1 MDLETQKIIRE
12 KNKNLKTVDIKGKK
26 YVEVNTRI
34 QVFRDVF
41 PDSRQETEVLA
52 HDLEKGI
59 VLMKVKVY
67 ENSKS
72 DKPIAEGVALEK
84 ESSSFINK
92 TSYVEN
98 CETSAFGRAL
108 GNLGIGIDTSV
119 ASYEEVANAIE
130 NQKDK
135 REWQVTE
142 NIPLISTEQVQ
153 ILKKTAEKYKLLDE
167 DVKRILSEYNY
178 KSLEEVKMSDY
189 AKIGHALSKE

>member
-1 MDLETQKIIRE
+1 MDYKKI
-12 KNKNLKTVDIKGKK
+12 KDMNKTLKTVEIKGKQ
-26 YVEVNTRI
+26 YIEVNTRI
-34 QVFRDVF
+34 QVFRELF
-41 PDSRQETEVLA
+41 PEGRQETEVLA

-59 VLMKVKVY
+59 ILMKVKVY
-67 ENSKS
+67 ADSTS
-72 DKPIAEGVALEK
+72 DKPIAEGTALEK

-142 NIPLISTEQVQ
+142 NIPLISTEQAQ
-153 ILKKTAEKYKLLDE
+153 ILKKTAEKYKLSDE

-178 KSLEEVKMSDY
+178 KSLEEVRMSDY

>member
-1 MDLETQKIIRE
+1 MDYKKI
-12 KNKNLKTVDIKGKK
+12 KDMNKTLKTVEIKGKQ
-26 YVEVNTRI
+26 YIEVNTRI
-34 QVFRDVF
+34 QVFRELF
-41 PDSRQETEVLA
+41 PEGRQETEVLA

-59 VLMKVKVY
+59 ILMKVKVY
-67 ENSKS
+67 ADSTS
-72 DKPIAEGVALEK
+72 DRPIAEGTALEK

-135 REWQVTE
+135 REWQVDSDA
-142 NIPLISTEQVQ
+142 PVISTEQAK
-153 ILKKTAEKYKLLDE
+153 ILEKTVEKYKLSDE
-167 DVKRILSEYNY
+167 DVKKILSQFNY
-178 KSLEEVKMSDY
+178 KSFEEVKISDF
-189 AKIGHALSKE
+189 AKVGNALSK

>member
-1 MDLETQKIIRE
+1 MDYKKI
-12 KNKNLKTVDIKGKK
+12 KDMNKTLKTVEIKGKQ
-26 YVEVNTRI
+26 YIEVNTRI
-34 QVFRDVF
+34 QVFRELF
-41 PDSRQETEVLA
+41 PEGRQETEVLA

-59 VLMKVKVY
+59 ILMKVKVY
-67 ENSKS
+67 ADSTS
-72 DKPIAEGVALEK
+72 DKPIAEGTALEK

-135 REWQVTE
+135 REWQVDSDVP
-142 NIPLISTEQVQ
+142 IISTEQAK
-153 ILKKTAEKYKLLDE
+153 ILEKTVEKYKLSDE
-167 DVKRILSEYNY
+167 DVKKILSQFNY
-178 KSLEEVKMSDY
+178 KSFEEVKISDF
-189 AKIGHALSKE
+189 AKVGNALSK

>member
-1 MDLETQKIIRE
+1 VDLETQKRLME
-12 KNKNLKTVDIKGKK
+12 RNKNLKTVDIKGKK
-26 YVEVNTRI
+26 YVEVNTGI

-59 VLMKVKVY
+59 ILMKVKVY

-153 ILKKTAEKYKLLDE
+153 ILKKTAEKYNLSDE
-167 DVKRILSEYNY
+167 KVKRVLNDLGY
-178 KSLEEVKMSDY
+178 KSFEEVKFSDY
-189 AKIGHALSKE
+189 AKIGNIFNKG

>member
-1 MDLETQKIIRE
+1 MDYKKI
-12 KNKNLKTVDIKGKK
+12 KDMNKTLKTVEIKGKQ
-26 YVEVNTRI
+26 YIEVNTRI
-34 QVFRDVF
+34 QVFRELF
-41 PDSRQETEVLA
+41 PDGRQETEVLA

-59 VLMKVKVY
+59 ILMKVKVY
-67 ENSKS
+67 ADSTS
-72 DKPIAEGVALEK
+72 DRPIAEGTALEK

-153 ILKKTAEKYKLLDE
+153 ILKKTAEKYNLSDE
-167 DVKRILSEYNY
+167 KVKQVLNDLGY
-178 KSLEEVKMSDY
+178 KSFEEVKFSDY
-189 AKIGHALSKE
+189 AKIGNIFNKGE

>member
-1 MDLETQKIIRE
+1 MDYKKI
-12 KNKNLKTVDIKGKK
+12 KDMNKTLKTVEIKGKQ
-26 YVEVNTRI
+26 YIEVNTRI
-34 QVFRDVF
+34 QVFRELF
-41 PDSRQETEVLA
+41 PEGRQETEVLA

-59 VLMKVKVY
+59 ILMKVKVY
-67 ENSKS
+67 ADSTS
-72 DKPIAEGVALEK
+72 DKPIAEGTALEK

-135 REWQVTE
+135 REWQVDSDA
-142 NIPLISTEQVQ
+142 PVISTEQAK
-153 ILKKTAEKYKLLDE
+153 ILEKTVEKYKLSDE
-167 DVKRILSEYNY
+167 DVKKILSQFNY
-178 KSLEEVKMSDY
+178 KSFEEVKISDF
-189 AKIGHALSKE
+189 AKVGNALSK

>member
-1 MDLETQKIIRE
+1 MDLETLKILKE

-34 QVFRDVF
+34 QVFRELF
-41 PDSRQETEVLA
+41 PDGRQETEVLA

-59 VLMKVKVY
+59 ILMKVKVY
-67 ENSKS
+67 ADSTS
-72 DKPIAEGVALEK
+72 DKPIAEGTALEK

-135 REWQVTE
+135 REWQVDNDT
-142 NIPLISTEQVQ
+142 PLISTEQVK
-153 ILKKTAEKYKLLDE
+153 ILEKTIEKYKLSDSE
-167 DVKRILSEYNY
+167 VKTILEKNNY
-178 KSLEEVKMSDY
+178 KSLNEIKISDF
-189 AKIGHALSKE
+189 AKIGNSLSK

>member
-1 MDLETQKIIRE
+1 MDYKKI
-12 KNKNLKTVDIKGKK
+12 KDMNKTLKTVEIKGKQ
-26 YVEVNTRI
+26 YIEVNTRI
-34 QVFRDVF
+34 QVFRELF
-41 PDSRQETEVLA
+41 PEGRQETEVLA

-59 VLMKVKVY
+59 ILMKVKVY
-67 ENSKS
+67 ADSTS
-72 DKPIAEGVALEK
+72 DKPIAEGTALEK

-135 REWQVTE
+135 REWQVDSDV
-142 NIPLISTEQVQ
+142 PVISTEQAK
-153 ILKKTAEKYKLLDE
+153 ILEKTVEKYKLSDE
-167 DVKRILSEYNY
+167 DVKKILSQFNY
-178 KSLEEVKMSDY
+178 KSFEEVKISDF
-189 AKIGHALSKE
+189 AKVGNALSK

>member
-1 MDLETQKIIRE
+1 MDLQTVKILKE

-34 QVFRDVF
+34 QVFRELF
-41 PDSRQETEVLA
+41 PEGRQETEVLA

-59 VLMKVKVY
+59 ILMKVKVY
-67 ENSKS
+67 ADSTS
-72 DKPIAEGVALEK
+72 DKPIAVGTALEK

-130 NQKDK
+130 NQKDT
-135 REWQVTE
+135 REWQVT
-142 NIPLISTEQVQ
+142 PLISTEQVQ
-153 ILKKTAEKYKLLDE
+153 ILKKTVDKYNLSDE
-167 DVKRILSEYNY
+167 RVKQILGDYNY
-178 KSLEEVKMSDY
+178 KSFEEVKMSDF
-189 AKIGHALSKE
+189 AKIGNALSK

>member
-1 MDLETQKIIRE
+1 VDLETQKRLME
-12 KNKNLKTVDIKGKK
+12 RNKNLKTVDIKGKK

-59 VLMKVKVY
+59 ILMKVKVY

-142 NIPLISTEQVQ
+142 NIPLISTEQAQ
-153 ILKKTAEKYKLLDE
+153 ILKKTAEKYKLSDE

-178 KSLEEVKMSDY
+178 KSLEEVRMSDY

>member
-1 MDLETQKIIRE
+1 MDLQTVKILKER
-12 KNKNLKTVDIKGKK
+12 NKNLKTVDIKGKK

-34 QVFRDVF
+34 QVFRELF
-41 PDSRQETEVLA
+41 PEGRQETEVLA

-59 VLMKVKVY
+59 ILMKVKVY
-67 ENSKS
+67 ADSTS
-72 DKPIAEGVALEK
+72 DKPIAVGTALEK

-130 NQKDK
+130 NQKDT
-135 REWQVTE
+135 REWQVT
-142 NIPLISTEQVQ
+142 PLISTEQVQ
-153 ILKKTAEKYKLLDE
+153 ILKKTVDKYNLSDE
-167 DVKRILSEYNY
+167 RVKQILGDYNY
-178 KSLEEVKMSDY
+178 KSFEEVKMSDF
-189 AKIGHALSKE
+189 AKIGNALSK